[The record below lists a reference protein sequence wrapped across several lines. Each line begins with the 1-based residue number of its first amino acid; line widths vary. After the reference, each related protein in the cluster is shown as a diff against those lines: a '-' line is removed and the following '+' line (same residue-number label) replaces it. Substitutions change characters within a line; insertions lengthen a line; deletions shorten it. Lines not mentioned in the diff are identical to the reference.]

1 MVAAD
6 PSLVHQVVAP
16 AGSTLLFGETLVHA
30 TGPITSERERTIIT
44 TGYAPPNFPYWDNMP
59 STDNQS
65 DWRLLSDE
73 FRASIPPELENLFLG
88 RRHWNPNLRYR
99 PGLMAPLDPR
109 VAGLRLPIWRTKPA
123 GPKL

>member
-1 MVAAD
+1 M
-6 PSLVHQVVAP
+6 L
-16 AGSTLLFGETLVHA
+16 
-30 TGPITSERERTIIT
+30 RTD
-44 TGYAPPNFPYWDNMP
+44 APPNFPYWDNMP

-65 DWRLLSDE
+65 DWRLLSDD